1 VGRKPHYT
9 IKGQTMR
16 FLVTMNMGSGN
27 NNLVHQFVFD
37 HESESMSA
45 LLEYINDNSFILVTH
60 YYWDKER
67 RGLRNMGRMVINTY
81 HMGKVVEYTGAGNEV
96 ADTTGL
102 SLLSPSTESGP
113 QRRLT
118 RT

>member
-1 VGRKPHYT
+1 
-9 IKGQTMR
+9 MR

-37 HESESMSA
+37 HESDSLSA

-81 HMGKVVEYTGAGNEV
+81 HMGKVVEYTGAGGEV
-96 ADTTGL
+96 SDTTGL
-102 SLLSPSTESGP
+102 SLLSPSTENGQ
-113 QRRLT
+113 QRRLP